1 MAKRTLQDIAKELC
15 ERHPNA
21 SKMSIARKIEKMSG
35 CSFNSARSAVGVVT
49 GSVGDKKR
57 KLKTVERRFGVAPE
71 MPKSR
76 ACDWKTFNIVGD
88 IETLILSDAHIPY
101 HSELALGSSVEYGKK
116 RKPDVV
122 LLNGDWGDWYRC
134 SRYTQDPTSR
144 FPYLLDELAQQK
156 TSLRWLRKQFPK
168 ARFIFKKGNHD
179 ERWDHWIWTRTPE
192 LSEMPEL
199 RLESRLGFDE
209 LGIEMVGEQRPVM
222 LGKLPVFHGHELPKG
237 MASPVNPAR
246 GVFMKLG
253 TTGLIG
259 HGHRTSTH
267 AESDWKK
274 EKELCCW
281 STGCLCDMT
290 PEYARINKWNHGFA
304 YVTQEKS
311 GAFQVENL
319 RINANGDVHQ

>member
-1 MAKRTLQDIAKELC
+1 MAKRTLTDIAHELC
-15 ERHPNA
+15 QKHPNTA
-21 SKMSIARKIEKMSG
+21 KMNIARALVKKTG
-35 CSFNSARSAVGVVT
+35 CTFSCARSTVATVT
-49 GSVGDKKR
+49 GTNGKKTK
-57 KLKTVERRFGVAPE
+57 KLQRIEHNTGITPE
-71 MPKSR
+71 MPKSK
-76 ACDWKTFNIVGD
+76 ANEWESFDVLGD
-88 IETLILSDAHIPY
+88 LETLILSDPHFPY
-101 HSELALGSSVEYGKK
+101 HSELAVGAAVKYGKD
-116 RKPDVV
+116 RKPDNV

-144 FPYLLDELAQQK
+144 FPYLLDELQQQK
-156 TSLRWLRKQFPK
+156 NSLRWLRKQFPK
-168 ARFIFKKGNHD
+168 ARILFKKGNHD
-179 ERWDHWIWTRTPE
+179 ERWDHWVWSRTPE

-199 RLESRLGFDE
+199 RLEHRLGFDE
-209 LGIEMVGEQRPVM
+209 LGIEMIGEQRPVM

-267 AESDWKK
+267 AESNWKK
-274 EKELCCW
+274 DEICCW
-281 STGCLCDMT
+281 STGCLCDLS
-290 PEYARINKWNHGFA
+290 PEYARINKWNWGFA

-319 RINANGDVHQ
+319 RINSTGDVHQ